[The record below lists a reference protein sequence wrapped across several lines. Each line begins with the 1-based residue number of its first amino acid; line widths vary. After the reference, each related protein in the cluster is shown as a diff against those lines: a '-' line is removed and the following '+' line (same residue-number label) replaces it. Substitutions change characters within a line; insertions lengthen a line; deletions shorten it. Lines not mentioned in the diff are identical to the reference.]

1 MAKKSTTRA
10 SQSAANTRKGTSSV
24 LTKAASGKTAGIG
37 VVSMDEMLIQ
47 KFNSMSRTEA
57 GKAVRR
63 AGIITPT
70 GRLASVFK

>member
-10 SQSAANTRKGTSSV
+10 SQPAANTRKGAGSV
-24 LTKAASGKTAGIG
+24 RTKAVSGKTAGVR
-37 VVSMDEMLIQ
+37 VVSMDEILIQ
-47 KFNSMSRTEA
+47 KFNAMSRTEA

-63 AGIITPT
+63 AGIVTPA